1 MRYYTIQYIS
11 SYDTSTIYKILE
23 ELEKNTDK
31 IYQLSRGD
39 YTNTIT
45 FKTTP
50 FNYNNFLRF
59 ILECNCNMVVD
70 IDILK

>member
-1 MRYYTIQYIS
+1 MRTYTIQYFTNYS
-11 SYDTSTIYKILE
+11 NDTIYKILE

-31 IYQLSRGD
+31 IYTLSKND
-39 YTNTIT
+39 TKNSIMI
-45 FKTTP
+45 KTTS

-59 ILECNCNMVVD
+59 IVEVDYNDIVD

>member
-1 MRYYTIQYIS
+1 MRHYTIQYIS
-11 SYDTSTIYKILE
+11 NYDTSTIYKILE

-31 IYQLSRGD
+31 IYQLSKSD

-45 FKTTP
+45 IKTTS
-50 FNYNNFLRF
+50 FNYNNFIRF
-59 ILECNCNMVVD
+59 ITECNCNIIVD